1 MPVFSDH
8 CPACAK
14 QKHQNHPR
22 YPPPPPR
29 KRVRQKAFLF
39 LFLSSFFL
47 FSLPLW
53 PPSLPARAVRW
64 AGSKCCYYLMGASCC
79 LKGESRRSEDLRTTT
94 LICSCFVSLEPMTA
108 LTSGKSCR
116 WDEDAF
122 RSTIGGTAGLNLFW
136 IQVAS
141 LIVLQ
146 TMEVM
151 LRTSWIMNESF
162 VLSLSG
168 RTGR

>member
-1 MPVFSDH
+1 MGGKLAV
-8 CPACAK
+8 
-14 QKHQNHPR
+14 
-22 YPPPPPR
+22 
-29 KRVRQKAFLF
+29 RVSFVDNSRLNPSRRRTSGS
-39 LFLSSFFL
+39 LSLSRMSNLRILLSS
-47 FSLPLW
+47 
-53 PPSLPARAVRW
+53 
-64 AGSKCCYYLMGASCC
+64 
-79 LKGESRRSEDLRTTT
+79 LKK
-94 LICSCFVSLEPMTA
+94 
-108 LTSGKSCR
+108 KSC
-116 WDEDAF
+116 
-122 RSTIGGTAGLNLFW
+122 L

>member
-1 MPVFSDH
+1 MGGKLVM
-8 CPACAK
+8 
-14 QKHQNHPR
+14 
-22 YPPPPPR
+22 
-29 KRVRQKAFLF
+29 RVSFVDNSRLNPSRRRTSGS
-39 LFLSSFFL
+39 LSLSSMSNL
-47 FSLPLW
+47 RILLSSLNAIL
-53 PPSLPARAVRW
+53 
-64 AGSKCCYYLMGASCC
+64 
-79 LKGESRRSEDLRTTT
+79 
-94 LICSCFVSLEPMTA
+94 
-108 LTSGKSCR
+108 
-116 WDEDAF
+116 
-122 RSTIGGTAGLNLFW
+122 

>member
-1 MPVFSDH
+1 MRGGGGPGVG
-8 CPACAK
+8 AA
-14 QKHQNHPR
+14 
-22 YPPPPPR
+22 
-29 KRVRQKAFLF
+29 RVIGSGGR
-39 LFLSSFFL
+39 SVG
-47 FSLPLW
+47 
-53 PPSLPARAVRW
+53 ARI
-64 AGSKCCYYLMGASCC
+64 GEGA
-79 LKGESRRSEDLRTTT
+79 
-94 LICSCFVSLEPMTA
+94 P
-108 LTSGKSCR
+108 CR
-116 WDEDAF
+116 GW
-122 RSTIGGTAGLNLFW
+122 GGWVL